1 MWIWFFFIF
10 LFIWSWQP
18 LQVHTN
24 SDFVSGVCVLLSSV
38 CVCVWFMCLRTC
50 VCICALEDLCLYQ
63 YACALVCVS
72 VCLCVCVCALVCVTL
87 RNGKVDHHSA
97 APLPVSTVH
106 TCICAPHVAAHLHM
120 HIPTHTCVYAMRT
133 IAMCTVCTMWFP
145 MLCVIK
151 WSQEGSFCWFTGFM
165 HRQREHRKGPLGTG
179 RDKRGKHMFYRR
191 MNSPGS
197 TYIWLTATALMN
209 EIHNI
214 GLCQPD

>member
-1 MWIWFFFIF
+1 MFSLWIWFFFSLSGADTCSRYIPIQI
-10 LFIWSWQP
+10 LY
-18 LQVHTN
+18 LE
-24 SDFVSGVCVLLSSV
+24 FVSFFL
-38 CVCVWFMCLRTC
+38 
-50 VCICALEDLCLYQ
+50 
-63 YACALVCVS
+63 
-72 VCLCVCVCALVCVTL
+72 LCVCVIHVSAYLCLYLCTWRFVYVSICLCTCLCICVPMCLCACVCVTL

-97 APLPVSTVH
+97 APLPVSTVN
-106 TCICAPHVAAHLHM
+106 TCICAPYVAAHLHM
-120 HIPTHTCVYAMRT
+120 HIPTYTCVYAVCT

-197 TYIWLTATALMN
+197 TYIWLTATALMI

>member
-1 MWIWFFFIF
+1 MFLLWIWFIF
-10 LFIWSWQP
+10 SLSRADSRSRYIPIQI
-18 LQVHTN
+18 LYLE
-24 SDFVSGVCVLLSSV
+24 FVSFFL
-38 CVCVWFMCLRTC
+38 
-50 VCICALEDLCLYQ
+50 
-63 YACALVCVS
+63 
-72 VCLCVCVCALVCVTL
+72 LCVCVIHVSAYLCLYLCTWRFVLVSICLCTCQCICVPICLCLCACVCVTL

-120 HIPTHTCVYAMRT
+120 HIPTYTCVYAVRT

-197 TYIWLTATALMN
+197 ISDSQQLL
-209 EIHNI
+209 
-214 GLCQPD
+214 